1 MRLHIAASLVC
12 LLLSAC
18 AGPDAY
24 ERTAVRPP
32 PPTRAPRHNPAEDAP
47 HTKGQPGYVD
57 SAGRH
62 VPRGKDRR
70 HLPPSERPGIW
81 ASDGDERRASA
92 LQTPAPMA
100 DSRPAGVPKSA
111 RDFCRQEAARLAQQ
125 AGAEGLDPRVRRC
138 LEDRFL
144 RLDCAAD
151 LLKRA
156 EELERRKANWDHPF
170 FRAVP
175 GAWDRDDAE
184 DDIERAEKELDAKA
198 CRDAKVRKAALDQF
212 HRLRS
217 EHGGAMR
224 WADRVPTRTNPAR
237 N

>member
-1 MRLHIAASLVC
+1 MKRFT
-12 LLLSAC
+12 LLLLCAISVVAC
-18 AGPDAY
+18 SGPEQY

-32 PPTRAPRHNPAEDAP
+32 PPTRAPRHNPAQDNPYHE
-47 HTKGQPGYVD
+47 GQPGYVD
-57 SAGRH
+57 STGRE

-70 HLPPSERPGIW
+70 YLPPSERPGIW
-81 ASDGDERRASA
+81 ASDGDERRATA
-92 LQTPAPMA
+92 LQAPAPLA
-100 DSRPAGVPKSA
+100 DNRPAGVPKSA
-111 RDFCRQEAARLAQQ
+111 RDFCRQEAERLARQ
-125 AGAEGLDPRVRRC
+125 AGAEGMDPRVRRC

-198 CRDAKVRKAALDQF
+198 CRDAKVRKAALDLF
-212 HRLRS
+212 HGIRS
-217 EHGGAMR
+217 AHGGDMR
-224 WADRVPTRTNPAR
+224 WADRVPTRTSR